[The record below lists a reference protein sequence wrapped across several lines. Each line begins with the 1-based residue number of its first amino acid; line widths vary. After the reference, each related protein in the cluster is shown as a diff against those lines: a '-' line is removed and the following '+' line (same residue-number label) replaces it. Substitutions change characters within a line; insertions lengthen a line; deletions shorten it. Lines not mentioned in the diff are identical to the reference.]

1 MDERVVSRWRM
12 TKALVEGSM
21 HVQVDCTIGT
31 VLRRQGVLQSQRL
44 LFNSHASKPSIKLV
58 LSIYSI

>member
-1 MDERVVSRWRM
+1 MKGVVSRWRM

-31 VLRRQGVLQSQRL
+31 MLHKGNCRASQRQ

-58 LSIYSI
+58 LGIYST